1 MALGDNIKNAN
12 NELSKF
18 KDELASLDDAIA
30 SIGQSISND
39 IQDQLKDAD
48 KLTQDFAK
56 SFTQDLT
63 RSIKK
68 SGNELDAID
77 SIQKKINAGQDASKE
92 IQKALTKLQDER
104 AKQLRKIA
112 VLERN
117 GVSINEVLKFELEE
131 QYKAQTDLLK
141 SQVKLVEKRKED
153 LGLVGKLT
161 GGIQGIL
168 KKAGAGGIAE
178 LFNFDKAGEQAAR
191 LIRIQEKGGTKQLS
205 TLKKTQIT
213 TASIFKNLDKSAL
226 RLGAAGGL
234 FALAG
239 ALFTQFKKADQ
250 STTEIARG
258 LSMSKKEA
266 KEFKKEMHETSK
278 AAGLTGI
285 TIKEQKKTVMALNK
299 ELGGTAIAFDK
310 DILAGAADTLNRLH
324 LSEEAVGNM
333 AKEAMITGKT
343 FKALE
348 KEQAQGVLN
357 AEREFGIRLKLSD
370 VLDEANKITG
380 IARVNALGIE
390 GGLAKAVATAKSLGI
405 EMGTVAASAGQLLD
419 FEQSIQNELQ
429 AELLIG
435 RDLNLERA
443 RAAALAGDQE
453 ELARALVEEAGSL
466 EELQN
471 MNVIQQQALAGALG
485 MSADQLADT
494 LMTQEAL
501 STQATEDL
509 DREAQAAL
517 QQEKM
522 LSLTEKQTI
531 AMEKLSEGVQM
542 FGKLLLVAA
551 AAAAAVAI
559 AMTFGVASVPVLAGI
574 ALAGAAIGGLASTVA
589 DGVAPPGSGPFT
601 ITDKFGATTV
611 TAAGDGLAVSPNINT
626 TGGAGGNADMSETN
640 MLLKQIL
647 NKEGTVTMDSTE
659 VGTAFAVGSRQ
670 IQ

>member
-1 MALGDNIKNAN
+1 MALGDDIRKGKIEAQEFKQIIMDLDSTLKSLSVTFAESITQQTANAN
-12 NELSKF
+12 QE
-18 KDELASLDDAIA
+18 A
-30 SIGQSISND
+30 Q
-39 IQDQLKDAD
+39 
-48 KLTQDFAK
+48 KLAK
-56 SFTQDLT
+56 SYSQDLT
-63 RSIKK
+63 KGLK
-68 SGNELDAID
+68 E
-77 SIQKKINAGQDASKE
+77 ASKQNE
-92 IQKALTKLQDER
+92 ILEDIQASLNQGNKITLAQRKQLEKAER
-104 AKQLRKIA
+104 AQLITLRKIEQA
-112 VLERN
+112 KQEGIVLNAEELVDLDRIFKKQNKITDAIEERAD
-117 GVSINEVLKFELEE
+117 
-131 QYKAQTDLLK
+131 AQEK
-141 SQVKLVEKRKED
+141 S
-153 LGLVGKLT
+153 LGAVGKISDAFT
-161 GGIQGIL
+161 GL
-168 KKAGAGGIAE
+168 
-178 LFNFDKAGEQAAR
+178 
-191 LIRIQEKGGTKQLS
+191 LS
-205 TLKKTQIT
+205 KLGMGDLNK
-213 TASIFKNLDKSAL
+213 FFNLDKANAASKKFLETNKGNVGPFKKISVVSGNILKNFDGASF
-226 RLGAAGGL
+226 AAGGL
-234 FALAG
+234 FKLAG
-239 ALFTQFKKADQ
+239 FLFDQFKKADQ

-266 KEFKKEMHETSK
+266 KEFKKEMNETSK

-310 DILAGAADTLNRLH
+310 DILAGATDTLKRLH

-348 KEQAQGVLN
+348 KEQAKGVLN

-522 LSLTEKQTI
+522 LSLTEKQAI
-531 AMEKLSEGVQM
+531 AMEKFSEQVQM
-542 FGKLLLVAA
+542 LGKGLLVAA

-601 ITDKFGATTV
+601 ITDRFGATTV